1 MEKIHSGGT
10 HAPTPNLEENPKPPT
25 NPPRN
30 GTPTAT
36 TPRSSSASS
45 AGTRTP
51 CQQSKSPGPHRQ
63 NSRGRPRSKTP
74 TNTSSRSNS
83 QAYIAE
89 LDTLAYY
96 SIHSKSPNF
105 KRKASL
111 PTIFRRPLTPRT
123 YNHLQKTY
131 FFKTSG
137 AERFKDVLTKKKCLR
152 CYSSNHR
159 ASNCPMFT
167 SPTPVPCR
175 LCVHLFHETQK
186 CPYFDKNG
194 KSRSATPSQK

>member
-1 MEKIHSGGT
+1 MERVRLEGT
-10 HAPTPNLEENPKPPT
+10 HAPTPNLEENLKPTT
-25 NPPRN
+25 NPPEPAHQQPQLPAHHQLALQVPER
-30 GTPTAT
+30 
-36 TPRSSSASS
+36 
-45 AGTRTP
+45 
-51 CQQSKSPGPHRQ
+51 QQSKSPGPHRQ

-74 TNTSSRSNS
+74 TNSSSRSNS
-83 QAYIAE
+83 TAAYIAE
-89 LDTLAYY
+89 LDPLAFY

-105 KRKASL
+105 KKKASL
-111 PTIFRRPLTPRT
+111 PTIFRRPLTPNT
-123 YNHLQKTY
+123 YNYLKKTY
-131 FFKTSG
+131 FYKTSG

-159 ASNCPMFT
+159 ASNCTVFT

-194 KSRSATPSQK
+194 KSRFTTPSQK